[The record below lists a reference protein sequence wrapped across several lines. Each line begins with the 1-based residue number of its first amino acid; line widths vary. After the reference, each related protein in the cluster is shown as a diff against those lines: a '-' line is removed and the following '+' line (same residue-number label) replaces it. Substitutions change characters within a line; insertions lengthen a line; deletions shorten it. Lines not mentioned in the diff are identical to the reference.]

1 MKHAAVA
8 IMLLQHSHCETRSR
22 EEEEGGGDQTNN
34 FETNFLDGTKE
45 RELIERDILSVDEQN
60 RVDESTLSES
70 LEESMS
76 LTRGEGSRS
85 VRGAISS
92 EESSAQR

>member
-22 EEEEGGGDQTNN
+22 EEGGRGEQTNN

-45 RELIERDILSVDEQN
+45 RELIEGNILSVDEQN